1 MVPVSSAYYCVVC
14 VLFSYKI
21 EFNYWRWSLLVT
33 MYSPI
38 YLSYSFTRFYNAP
51 TNSLW
56 ADAFYLSLIISALFS
71 EMPQCIS
78 EHMRPY
84 YAMVKVFLS
93 ILLANIIC
101 WLYNVV
107 QFYVT
112 FQSNCFS
119 VLFASISYYLMKA
132 VNSVCYLS

>member
-1 MVPVSSAYYCVVC
+1 VPASSAYCYVVC
-14 VLFSYKI
+14 ALFSYNI

-38 YLSYSFTRFYNAP
+38 YLSYSFIRFYNAP

-56 ADAFYLSLIISALFS
+56 ADAFYLSIIISALFS
-71 EMPQCIS
+71 EMPLCIS

-84 YAMVKVFLS
+84 YYMVKLFLS
-93 ILLANIIC
+93 ILFANISC

-107 QFYVT
+107 QFSVT
-112 FQSNCFS
+112 FWSNCLI
-119 VLFASISYYLMKA
+119 VLLASISYYLRKA
-132 VNSVCYLS
+132 VNSVYYLS